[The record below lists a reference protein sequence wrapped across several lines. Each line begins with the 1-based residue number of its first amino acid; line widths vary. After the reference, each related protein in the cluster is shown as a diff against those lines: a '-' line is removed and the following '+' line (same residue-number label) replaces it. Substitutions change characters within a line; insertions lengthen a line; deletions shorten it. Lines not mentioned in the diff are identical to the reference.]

1 MKKVYSEEFKAKV
14 ALEAISGE
22 RPVAEIASVYEVHP
36 NQVMQWKKKV
46 LEQLPALF
54 SRKKDKDKKKQD
66 GEVDELYRQ
75 IGQLKVENEFLKK
88 KYVQIYGIGR
98 P

>member
-88 KYVQIYGIGR
+88 KYVKIYGIGR